1 MVCNKCNNQVNLGAK
16 FCAVCGSKVENE
28 GKENSISKPR
38 PFVLSKNEVEIKTYC
53 CTTFEKPFAKGYI
66 TVTNKRVM
74 FYAFGQ
80 SSKRFSEVYI
90 NKITGVSS
98 YYGTGHNI
106 GYLKSLVIPILIAG
120 IGQFLDSLMI
130 AGVGILGVLYC
141 IVSYI
146 FRKEL
151 QYRFSIIAEGSDSS
165 PISIGAISG
174 ELTGQGAAIATQVIP
189 TGQAHIMM
197 KELGAMIL
205 DLKNLGD
212 HAISIWKED
221 IEESMEIELSSN
233 ENTLE
238 ANIFG

>member
-1 MVCNKCNNQVNLGAK
+1 MLCKKCNNQLNAGAK
-16 FCAVCGSKVENE
+16 FCTVCGSEVKNIE
-28 GKENSISKPR
+28 KENYEIKSK

-66 TVTNKRVM
+66 TVTNKRLM

-90 NKITGVSS
+90 NKITGVNS
-98 YYGTGHNI
+98 YYGTGHDI
-106 GYLKSLVIPILIAG
+106 GYLKMIVLPILIWI
-120 IGQFLDSLMI
+120 IGKIFESYITKSI
-130 AGVGILGVLYC
+130 AILGVIYC
-141 IVSYI
+141 VISYI
-146 FRKEL
+146 FRKQL
-151 QYRFSIIAEGSDSS
+151 QYRFSIIAEGSDSA
-165 PISIGAISG
+165 PISIGAVGG

-212 HAISIWKED
+212 HAITIWKED
-221 IEESMEIELSSN
+221 MNDSLENELN
-233 ENTLE
+233 VKENTLE
-238 ANIFG
+238 GNIFG